1 MKKKY
6 TKEDW
11 FGAASTCDKWCR
23 DYKGEVTPKSFCELF
38 NLFNKPYFLILDQA
52 KGIFPSRTFSLKNLE
67 DKEYVGIQLACE
79 KAGL

>member
-11 FGAASTCDKWCR
+11 FVAASTCDKWCR
-23 DYKGEVTPKSFCELF
+23 DYKKEFTEGMLYELL
-38 NLFNKPYFLILDQA
+38 NLPNNPYYLILDQA
-52 KGIFPSRTFSLKNLE
+52 KGIFPSKTFSLKNLE